1 MKQNF
6 AITRRPGNSFTSA
19 LSSKSLT
26 PDLGKALI
34 QHDAYQQALLE
45 AGMEE
50 VLILEQAEEYP
61 DSTFVEDTAV
71 VVGNRVVLTRP
82 GTRTRLGEAVIMAP
96 VLSDLFEVAAIGDSG
111 NLDGGD
117 VMEVGDHYYIG
128 LSSRTTPEGARHLG
142 TLLER
147 WGRTWSTVKVP
158 AGLHLKSDVNW
169 LGGNTLLVTRA
180 FADNDA
186 FAGFERLVVPEGEE
200 YAANSLRINDS
211 VLTPAGYPGVRR
223 LLDGLGLN
231 VIELDMSEFA
241 KVDGGLSCLSL
252 RFGEVPV
259 GMR

>member
-1 MKQNF
+1 MKQTF
-6 AITRRPGNSFTSA
+6 AITRRPGSSFTSA

-34 QHDAYQQALLE
+34 QHGAYQEALLE
-45 AGMEE
+45 AGMDE
-50 VLILEQAEEYP
+50 VLTLEPAEEYP

-71 VVGNRVVLTRP
+71 VVGSRVVLTRP
-82 GTRTRLGEAVIMAP
+82 GTRTRLGEAALMTP
-96 VLSDLFEVAAIGDSG
+96 VVSDLFETAAIGDSG
-111 NLDGGD
+111 TLDGGD

-128 LSSRTTPEGARHLG
+128 LSSRTTPEGAKQLG
-142 TLLER
+142 TLLEG
-147 WGRTWSTVKVP
+147 WGRTWSTVEVP

-180 FADNDA
+180 FADNEA
-186 FAGFERLVVPEGEE
+186 FADFERLVVPEGEE

-211 VLTPAGYPGVRR
+211 VLTPAGYSGVRR
-223 LLDGLGLN
+223 LLEGLGLN
-231 VIELDMSEFA
+231 IIELDLSEFA

-252 RFGEVPV
+252 RFAEAPA